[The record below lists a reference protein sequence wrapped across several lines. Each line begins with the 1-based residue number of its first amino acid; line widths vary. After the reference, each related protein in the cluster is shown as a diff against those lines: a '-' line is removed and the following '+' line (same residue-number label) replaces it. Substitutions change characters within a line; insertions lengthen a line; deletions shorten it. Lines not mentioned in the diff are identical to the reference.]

1 MANKIITD
9 VDENRQ
15 YFLHYYVFKDSE
27 NYKVQASLF
36 DDRGILVSRKSITL
50 ERINELNITNIIR
63 NLMQKIILPPDLS
76 EENILN

>member
-50 ERINELNITNIIR
+50 ERINELNIPNIIR